1 MNVEIRKL
9 KPEDA
14 QAYVNFFDTTL
25 HDDHNPDN
33 TCYCVNWCSAD
44 HRTLERPDREQRR
57 KMALEYVQ
65 NGIIKGYVAWAD
77 NKVIGWCNANTKAD
91 CLNCAGILYAIQE
104 MQRAVSSAEEKV
116 KAIYCFMI
124 AEEYHR
130 QGIARKLLQAVCS
143 DAKEEGYD
151 YVEAYPHKDA
161 SNKLDQ
167 FMGFDKLYLRVKS
180 SLPKSIYLSEPLA
193 RFFQINFKKQLTQKP
208 KCAAALVTDSIK
220 R

>member
-14 QAYVNFFDTTL
+14 QAYVNFFDTTP

-65 NGIIKGYVAWAD
+65 NGIIKGYVALAD
-77 NKVIGWCNANTKAD
+77 NKIIGWCNANTKAE

-104 MQRAVSSAEEKV
+104 IQRAVSSTEEKV

-143 DAKEEGYD
+143 DAKGEGYD
-151 YVEAYPHKDA
+151 YVEVYPHKDA

-167 FMGFDKLYLRVKS
+167 FMGFDELYISEGFERYIDLDQRSVFRKYLR
-180 SLPKSIYLSEPLA
+180 
-193 RFFQINFKKQLTQKP
+193 
-208 KCAAALVTDSIK
+208 
-220 R
+220 

>member
-14 QAYVNFFDTTL
+14 QAYVNFFDTTP

-33 TCYCVNWCSAD
+33 TCYCVN
-44 HRTLERPDREQRR
+44 
-57 KMALEYVQ
+57 
-65 NGIIKGYVAWAD
+65 
-77 NKVIGWCNANTKAD
+77 WCNANTKAD

-104 MQRAVSSAEEKV
+104 MQRAVSFAEEKV

-143 DAKEEGYD
+143 DAKKEGYD
-151 YVEAYPHKDA
+151 YVEVYPHKDT
-161 SNKLDQ
+161 SNKWDQ
-167 FMGFDKLYLRVKS
+167 FMGFDVPCRTPKWRLLY
-180 SLPKSIYLSEPLA
+180 
-193 RFFQINFKKQLTQKP
+193 F
-208 KCAAALVTDSIK
+208 
-220 R
+220 